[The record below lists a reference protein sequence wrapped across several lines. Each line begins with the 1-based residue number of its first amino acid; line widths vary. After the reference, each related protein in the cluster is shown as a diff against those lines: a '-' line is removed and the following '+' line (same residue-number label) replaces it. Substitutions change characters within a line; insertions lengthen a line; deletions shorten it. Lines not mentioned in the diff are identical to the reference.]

1 MKKIM
6 LIYPPGEV
14 YQRGEDR
21 CQINVEAS
29 VSNALR
35 ACNDLGCIASILK
48 DEYDVFLKDYPAEKL
63 SFEKANRRK
72 KQIRYYKTHGNGK

>member
-6 LIYPPGEV
+6 LIYPPVGT
-14 YQRGEDR
+14 YQRSEDR

-35 ACNDLGCIASILK
+35 ACNDLGYVASILK
-48 DEYDVFLKDYPAEKL
+48 DKYEISLKDYPAEKL
-63 SFEKANRRK
+63 SFENFKSDFLSFNK
-72 KQIRYYKTHGNGK
+72 HYKWKYL